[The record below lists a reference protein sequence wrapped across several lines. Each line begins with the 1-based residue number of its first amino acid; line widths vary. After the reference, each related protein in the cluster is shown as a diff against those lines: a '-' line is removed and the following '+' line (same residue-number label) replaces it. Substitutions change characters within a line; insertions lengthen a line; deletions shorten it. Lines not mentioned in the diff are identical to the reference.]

1 MIAVYLGVLLV
12 GLGLALPS
20 RKMPGVAQILALG
33 IAGYL
38 VVTNWLSYTK
48 NLPGRPFMGIEGLS
62 GGYVPVI
69 MSLPFFLYLPW
80 KKTWARITERSGAI
94 LTGGVLI
101 ILLASILKVTPSQEF
116 ELQVETAR
124 VSSVVPSYGSGL
136 KLEGARTVGN
146 GVETLF
152 AYLPQINLYQLLVSL
167 GLVILGWQIY
177 EALKKPLK
185 FGVREFIGLAI
196 LGLAIISGK
205 VMFVDLLPLVI
216 FLALGRALFFEWTGS
231 YEVITSG
238 IIWAAM
244 LMINPVACL
253 YVFVPLL
260 LISDPK
266 KLIYASGVALLINPL
281 MIGGW
286 M

>member
-20 RKMPGVAQILALG
+20 RKTLGFVQILTLG

-48 NLPGRPFMGIEGLS
+48 NLPGRPFMGIEGLA

-80 KKTWARITERSGAI
+80 KKTWARIAEGSIAI
-94 LTGGVLI
+94 LITGLI
-101 ILLASILKVTPSQEF
+101 IISLAGIIQIAPSQDF
-116 ELQVETAR
+116 ERQVESAR

-136 KLEGARTVGN
+136 KLEGARTVGK

-152 AYLPQINLYQLLVSL
+152 AYLPQINIYRLLVSL
-167 GLVILGWQIY
+167 SLVILGWQIY
-177 EALKKPLK
+177 EAMKKPFK
-185 FGVREFIGLAI
+185 FDAREFIGLVI
-196 LGLAIISGK
+196 LGLGITSGK
-205 VMFVDLLPLVI
+205 LMFDDLLPLLI
-216 FLALGRALFFEWTGS
+216 FLTLGRALFFDWAGN
-231 YEVITSG
+231 YEAVTSG
-238 IIWAAM
+238 IIWAGM

-253 YVFVPLL
+253 YLFVPLL
-260 LISDPK
+260 LLYDPK

-286 M
+286 L